1 MVLNTSTL
9 HRFGRMAWLV
19 GALMIAVSMALSNFG
34 MSLGQFILLGGFLL
48 AEDLRERLRRT
59 IRHPLFLLPA
69 GLYAIHL
76 AGMWNTE
83 NLEFGM
89 HDLRVKLPLLLLPA
103 LFVGAPRGMTQ
114 RYPLLLQAVI
124 AGTLLATC
132 YGFFAALRGNIA
144 WSEYREFSPF
154 ISHIRLSLLIV
165 FSICVLAEGIR
176 NQQSIIV
183 QLLTGILVLWF
194 LAYLVLLGSLTGLA
208 ILGLLVLLVLIR
220 TVFISRN
227 QPLRISAAALAV
239 TCLACAAFTVHQVF
253 IAPLKPGLPDTSIL
267 QVQTPRGYPY
277 SHDLNRVDM
286 EQGRYVWVNYSE
298 VEIDSAWKRR
308 SDVLLWKPDAA
319 GNIRLATLLRYLT
332 WMGYSKDADGIGKLT
347 ATDVRNIER
356 GFATPEHASSRTRIG
371 LRLRELAREV
381 RIYELTGWANGHTFA
396 QRMEYRK
403 AALDIIRR
411 HPLNGVGTGDLPAA
425 YAVAYDRIGSSLF
438 PELRLRAHNQYLSLA
453 VANGIPATLFLIAWL
468 IWFGLRMLRHR
479 HFSGMAFIIIVACS
493 FLTEDTLETQ
503 AGITFFCFLYSLT
516 GFAERKET
524 AGNGTG
530 IESAVA

>member
-1 MVLNTSTL
+1 MSAL
-9 HRFGRMAWLV
+9 HRFGRLSWLI
-19 GALMIAVSMALSNFG
+19 GALMVAVSMALSNFG

-48 AEDLRERLRRT
+48 SEDLPERLRTT

-83 NLEFGM
+83 NLAFGM

-103 LFVGAPRGMTQ
+103 LFAGAPQGMSQ
-114 RYPLLLQAVI
+114 RYPRILLAVV
-124 AGTLLATC
+124 AGTLLATG
-132 YGFFAALRGNIA
+132 YGFFSALAGKIA
-144 WSEYREFSPF
+144 WGDYRAFSPF

-165 FSICVLAEGIR
+165 FSICILADGIR
-176 NQQSIIV
+176 KQRGIII
-183 QLLTGILVLWF
+183 QLLNGMLVLWF
-194 LAYLVLLGSLTGLA
+194 LAYLILLGSLTGLA
-208 ILGLLVLLVLIR
+208 ILGLLAVVGLIR
-220 TVFISRN
+220 TAFITHKRI
-227 QPLRISAAALAV
+227 LRISAAALAV
-239 TCLACAAFTVHQVF
+239 ICLTGAAFTVHQVF
-253 IAPLKPGLPDTSIL
+253 IAPLSPGFPDATAL
-267 QVQTPRGYPY
+267 EVQTPRGYVY

-308 SDVLLWKPDAA
+308 SDVLLWEPDAA

-332 WMGYSKDADGIGKLT
+332 WLGYPKDADGIAKLT
-347 ATDVRNIER
+347 ATDIRNIER
-356 GFATPEHASSRTRIG
+356 GFATPEHASSRARIG

-403 AALDIIRR
+403 AALDISRR
-411 HPLNGVGTGDLPAA
+411 HPLSGVGTGDLPAA

-453 VANGIPATLFLIAWL
+453 VANGIPAALFLIAWL
-468 IWFGLRMLRHR
+468 IWFGIRMHR
-479 HFSGMAFIIIVACS
+479 QHIVPGMAFLIIVACS

-503 AGITFFCFLYSLT
+503 AGITFFCFLYSLI
-516 GFAERKET
+516 GSHSPDEPEGKGVET
-524 AGNGTG
+524 LS
-530 IESAVA
+530 EVA